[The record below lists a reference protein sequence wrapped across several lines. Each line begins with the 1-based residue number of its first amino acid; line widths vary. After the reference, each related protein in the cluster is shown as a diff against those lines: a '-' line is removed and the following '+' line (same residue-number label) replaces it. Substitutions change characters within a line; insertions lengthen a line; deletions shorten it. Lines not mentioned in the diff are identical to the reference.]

1 MRIEPRPVCIRV
13 FRRNKKIAH
22 LTLLVA
28 RTVFAVAKTI
38 ALLLLKDA
46 NLLKM
51 TLSVTPKPNM
61 KTVQAVALSVVGIN
75 LSPDLMV
82 ARRSIQTSTV
92 LNWVLNT
99 IQKWMLPGYIP
110 VLK

>member
-1 MRIEPRPVCIRV
+1 MRIEPRLVCIHV

-22 LTLLVA
+22 LTLLAA

-38 ALLLLKDA
+38 ALPLLKDA

-61 KTVQAVALSVVGIN
+61 KTVQVTALSVAGIS
-75 LSPDLMV
+75 LFRDQTV
-82 ARRSIQTSTV
+82 ARHNIQKIIV
-92 LNWVLNT
+92 LN
-99 IQKWMLPGYIP
+99 
-110 VLK
+110 